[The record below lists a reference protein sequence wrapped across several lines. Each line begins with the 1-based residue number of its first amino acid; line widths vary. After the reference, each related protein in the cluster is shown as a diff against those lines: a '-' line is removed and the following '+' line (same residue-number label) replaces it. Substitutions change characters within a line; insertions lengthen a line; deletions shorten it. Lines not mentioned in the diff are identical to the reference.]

1 MLRPHGRC
9 QREHHTPN
17 RLLLLQPSKP
27 AVVSADT
34 LVVVKASVDM
44 RVLKVDDMTVIE
56 AVAVVTAPNLADVAS
71 DQM

>member
-27 AVVSADT
+27 AMISADT
-34 LVVVKASVDM
+34 LIVMKTSMDI
-44 RVLKVDDMTVIE
+44 RVLEVNDMTVIE
-56 AVAVVTAPNLADVAS
+56 AITVVTTPNLADVTS
-71 DQM
+71 NQM